1 VLKKSEGKL
10 SPEVDVE
17 VWQQGAMNFDIGTGL
32 VEE

>member
-1 VLKKSEGKL
+1 MVLKKSEGKL
-10 SPEVDVE
+10 EVDVE